1 MRELR
6 NATFPY
12 IITLVNN
19 IYAYQKSIHALNAT
33 LQVKY
38 HRLKPVNPEIHG
50 LCVILCIL
58 RHILNTTY
66 SIQTLHL
73 LATLF

>member
-38 HRLKPVNPEIHG
+38 HKLKPTWIVCNFVH
-50 LCVILCIL
+50 
-58 RHILNTTY
+58 T
-66 SIQTLHL
+66 
-73 LATLF
+73 